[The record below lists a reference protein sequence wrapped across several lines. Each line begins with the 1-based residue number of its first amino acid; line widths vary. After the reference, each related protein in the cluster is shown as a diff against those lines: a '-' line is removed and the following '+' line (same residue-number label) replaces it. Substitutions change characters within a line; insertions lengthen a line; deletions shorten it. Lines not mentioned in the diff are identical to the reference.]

1 MTVANVIRELERLPL
16 KDKLFVVE
24 QTLKSI
30 RIEKE
35 RSLNAAVESLFEDYK
50 SDKELTLFTAL
61 DKEPFYETR

>member
-16 KDKLFVVE
+16 KDKLFIVE
-24 QTLKSI
+24 HTLKSI

-35 RSLNAAVESLFEDYK
+35 NSLNAAVESLFDDYK
-50 SDKELTLFTAL
+50 SNKELTLFTML